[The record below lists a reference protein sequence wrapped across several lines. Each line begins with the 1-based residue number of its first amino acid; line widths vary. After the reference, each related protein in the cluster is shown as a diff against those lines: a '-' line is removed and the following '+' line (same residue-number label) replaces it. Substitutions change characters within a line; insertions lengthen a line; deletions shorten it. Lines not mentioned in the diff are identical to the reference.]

1 VKICF
6 STLACPSWTL
16 DQVVNIAAR
25 SGYDGIEL
33 RFLEGEDSI
42 WKLPAFQPA
51 SLKTSIKKILDRGLS
66 VACVDTSC
74 RFHSPDPQERASW
87 VDEGMRMAELASS
100 LGAPGIRV
108 FGDKI
113 QPGADRA
120 STRHWIAEGIRYLT
134 EKTGPLGVGVW
145 LETHGDFASSAET
158 MAILEE
164 SGCEDAGVVW
174 DAANAFADGK
184 EQPLDGICA
193 FGNRLQH
200 VHLKDLEC
208 RAGRW
213 QPVLSGEGQFPM
225 REIVGELEQQKYDR
239 FLSFEWEKKWHPHLA
254 EPEISIPHFAHWF
267 QQISQN

>member
-1 VKICF
+1 MKICF
-6 STLACPSWTL
+6 SSLACPDWTL
-16 DQVVNIAAR
+16 DQIVNIAAS

-42 WKLPAFQPA
+42 WKLPAFQA
-51 SLKTSIKKILDRGLS
+51 TSLKASIQKISDRGLS

-74 RFHSPDPQERASW
+74 RFHSPDPQERAGW
-87 VDEGMRMAELASS
+87 VGEGVRMAELASA

-120 STRHWIAEGIRYLT
+120 STRRWIAEGVRQLA
-134 EKTGPLGVGVW
+134 EKTVPHGVGVW
-145 LETHGDFASSAET
+145 LETHGDFASSTET

-164 SGCEDAGVVW
+164 SGRKEAGVVW

-184 EQPLDGICA
+184 EQPLDGIHN
-193 FGNRLQH
+193 FGNKLQH

-208 RAGRW
+208 REGRW
-213 QPVLSGEGQFPM
+213 QPVLSGEGQFAM
-225 REIVGELEQQKYDR
+225 REIVAGLQLQKYDR
-239 FLSFEWEKKWHPHLA
+239 FVSFEWEKKWHPHLA
-254 EPEISIPHFAHWF
+254 EPEVSIPHFARWF
-267 QQISQN
+267 RQISQN

>member
-1 VKICF
+1 MKICF
-6 STLACPSWTL
+6 STLACPAWTL

-25 SGYDGIEL
+25 SDYDGIEL
-33 RFLEGEDSI
+33 RFLEGEDAL
-42 WKLPAFQPA
+42 WKLAAFQGA
-51 SLKTSIKKILDRGLS
+51 SLRTSIQKISDRGLS

-87 VDEGMRMAELASS
+87 VDEGVRMAELASS

-120 STRHWIAEGIRYLT
+120 STRHWIAEGVGLLA
-134 EKTGPLGVGVW
+134 EKTAPHGVGVW
-145 LETHGDFASSAET
+145 LETHGDFASSIET

-164 SGCEDAGVVW
+164 SGREDAGVVW
-174 DAANAFADGK
+174 DAANAFADGHDR
-184 EQPLDGICA
+184 PLDGTHT
-193 FGNRLQH
+193 FGDRLQH

-208 RAGRW
+208 REGRW

-225 REIVGELEQQKYDR
+225 RDVVAELELRKYDR
-239 FLSFEWEKKWHPHLA
+239 FVSFEWEKKWHPHLA

-267 QQISQN
+267 RRISQN

>member
-1 VKICF
+1 
-6 STLACPSWTL
+6 
-16 DQVVNIAAR
+16 
-25 SGYDGIEL
+25 
-33 RFLEGEDSI
+33 
-42 WKLPAFQPA
+42 
-51 SLKTSIKKILDRGLS
+51 
-66 VACVDTSC
+66 
-74 RFHSPDPQERASW
+74 
-87 VDEGMRMAELASS
+87 MAELASS

-113 QPGADRA
+113 QPGADRS
-120 STRHWIAEGIRYLT
+120 STRHWIAEGVRYLA

>member
-1 VKICF
+1 MKICF
-6 STLACPSWTL
+6 SSLACPAWTL
-16 DQVVNIAAR
+16 DQVVNIAAS

-33 RFLEGEDSI
+33 RFLEGEDSL
-42 WKLPAFQPA
+42 WKLPAFQGA
-51 SLKTSIKKILDRGLS
+51 SLKTSIQKISDRGLS

-74 RFHSPDPQERASW
+74 RFHSPDPQERAGW
-87 VDEGMRMAELASS
+87 VDEGIRMADLASS

-120 STRHWIAEGIRYLT
+120 STRRWIAEGVRQLA
-134 EKTGPLGVGVW
+134 EKTVPHGVGVW
-145 LETHGDFASSAET
+145 LETHGDYASSTET

-164 SGCEDAGVVW
+164 SGRKEAGVVW

-184 EQPLDGICA
+184 EQPLDGIRN

-208 RAGRW
+208 REGRW
-213 QPVLSGEGQFPM
+213 EPVLSGEGQFPM
-225 REIVGELEQQKYDR
+225 REIVAELERQKYDR
-239 FLSFEWEKKWHPHLA
+239 FVSFEWEKKWHPHLA
-254 EPEISIPHFAHWF
+254 EPEISIPHFARWF
-267 QQISQN
+267 RQISQS